1 MVALSNGPLKSKGA
15 ARATSRVAVLGG
27 VRTPLV
33 KAGANFRNLHVTEL
47 ARVVMQEALYRTG
60 LRADQLDEVIL
71 GNVCMPADAT
81 NPARVAALWA
91 GVPQEVPAFTVQRN
105 CASGMEA
112 VAEAAQRIRAA
123 KADGATNGSSPI
135 ILAGGAESMSTIPL
149 LFPMS
154 TLGPMAK
161 MARAKTL
168 FQKLGAIGSLRPRH
182 FKPIAGLEVGLTD
195 PTNDM
200 IMGKTA
206 ELLASEFGIS
216 RKEQDEFALRSHQK
230 AAAAMAAGR
239 FKPEIVPVYVPGRD
253 GFEAVTE
260 DVGPRA
266 NQTLEALAKLKP
278 IFDRKDGTVTVGNAC
293 QITDGAAAL
302 VLTDPEY
309 AKAEGHEVLGYV
321 RSYAAVGCDPSRMG
335 LGPVFAIN
343 KLLKQTGLTLSD
355 IPIIEINEAFA
366 AQVLA
371 CLKAMSSDQFAREH
385 LNQDHAVG
393 EIDIDKLNVNGGG
406 IALGHPVGTTG
417 ARLVL
422 TLLLEMQ
429 QRDVDLGIAAL
440 CIGGGQGAA
449 ILLER
454 K

>member
-1 MVALSNGPLKSKGA
+1 MVALSEKSVKSKRA
-15 ARATSRVAVLGG
+15 AREQTRVAVLCG

-33 KAGANFRNLHVTEL
+33 KAGANFKSMHVTEL
-47 ARVVMQEALYRTG
+47 ARIVMQEALYRTG

-91 GVPQEVPAFTVQRN
+91 GVPDEVPAFTVQRN

-112 VAEAAQRIRAA
+112 VAEAAQRIRA
-123 KADGATNGSSPI
+123 KTSEGASDSPV

-149 LFPMS
+149 LFPQS

-168 FQKLGAIGSLRPRH
+168 FQRLGAIGSLRPRH

-195 PTNDM
+195 PTNEM

-206 ELLASEFGIS
+206 ELIASEFGIS

-239 FKPEIVPVYVPGRD
+239 FKEEIVPVYVPGRE

-302 VLTDPEY
+302 VLTDRDY
-309 AKAEGHEVLGYV
+309 ASAEGHEVLGYV
-321 RSYAAVGCDPSRMG
+321 KSYAAVGCDPARMG

-355 IPIIEINEAFA
+355 IPLIEINEAFA

-371 CLKAMSSDQFAREH
+371 CLKAMCSRDFAREH
-385 LNQDHAVG
+385 LNQEHPVG
-393 EIDIDKLNVNGGG
+393 EIDLEKLNVNGGG
-406 IALGHPVGTTG
+406 IALGHPVGATG

-422 TLLLEMQ
+422 TLLHEMH
-429 QRDVDLGIAAL
+429 RRNVDLGIAAL
-440 CIGGGQGAA
+440 CVGGGQGAA

>member
-1 MVALSNGPLKSKGA
+1 MVALSESSMKSK
-15 ARATSRVAVLGG
+15 RAVRENTQVAVLGG

-33 KAGANFRNLHVTEL
+33 KAGADFRSMHVTEL
-47 ARVVMQEALYRTG
+47 ARIVMQEVLYRTG

-91 GVPQEVPAFTVQRN
+91 GVPDEVPAFTVQRN

-112 VAEAAQRIRAA
+112 VAEAAQRIRAG
-123 KADGATNGSSPI
+123 KADGLSPI

-149 LFPMS
+149 LFPLS

-168 FQKLGAIGSLRPRH
+168 FQRLGAVGSLRPRH

-195 PTNDM
+195 PTNEM

-230 AAAAMAAGR
+230 AAEAMAAGR
-239 FKPEIVPVYVPGRD
+239 FKSEIVPVYVPGRD

-266 NQTLEALAKLKP
+266 NQTLEALGKLKP

-302 VLTDPEY
+302 VLADAEP
-309 AKAEGHEVLGYV
+309 AKAQGHEVLGYV
-321 RSYAAVGCDPSRMG
+321 KSYAAVGCDPARMG

-355 IPIIEINEAFA
+355 IPLIEINEAFA
-366 AQVLA
+366 AQVIA
-371 CLKAMSSDQFAREH
+371 CVKAMHSADFAREH
-385 LNQDHAVG
+385 LNQEHPVG
-393 EIDIDKLNVNGGG
+393 EIDMEKLNVNGGG

-422 TLLLEMQ
+422 TLLHEMHR
-429 QRDVDLGIAAL
+429 RDVDLGIAAL
-440 CIGGGQGAA
+440 CVGGGQGAA

>member
-1 MVALSNGPLKSKGA
+1 MVALSERSMKSK
-15 ARATSRVAVLGG
+15 RALREQTRVAVLGG

-33 KAGANFRNLHVTEL
+33 KAGANFKNMHVTEL
-47 ARVVMQEALYRTG
+47 ARIVMQEALYRTG
-60 LRADQLDEVIL
+60 LRAEQLDEVIL

-91 GVPQEVPAFTVQRN
+91 GVPDEVPALTVQRN

-112 VAEAAQRIRAA
+112 VAEAAQRIRAG
-123 KADGATNGSSPI
+123 KADGLSPI

-168 FQKLGAIGSLRPRH
+168 FQRLGAIGALRPRH

-195 PTNDM
+195 PTNEM

-206 ELLASEFGIS
+206 ELIASEFGIS
-216 RKEQDEFALRSHQK
+216 RKDQDEFALRSHHK
-230 AAAAMAAGR
+230 AAAAMASGR
-239 FKPEIVPVYVPGRD
+239 FKEEIVPVYVPGRD
-253 GFEAVTE
+253 GFEAVSE
-260 DVGPRA
+260 DVGPRD

-302 VLTDPEY
+302 VLTDPDY
-309 AKAEGHEVLGYV
+309 ASAEGHEVLGYV
-321 RSYAAVGCDPSRMG
+321 KSYAAVGCDPARMG

-343 KLLKQTGLTLSD
+343 KLLKQTGLSLSD
-355 IPIIEINEAFA
+355 IPLIEINEAFA
-366 AQVLA
+366 AQVIA
-371 CLKAMSSDQFAREH
+371 CLKAMCSRDFARQH
-385 LNQDHAVG
+385 LNQEHPVG
-393 EIDIDKLNVNGGG
+393 EIDLEKLNVNGGG

-422 TLLLEMQ
+422 TLLHEMHR
-429 QRDVDLGIAAL
+429 RDVDLGIAAL
-440 CIGGGQGAA
+440 CVGGGQGAA

>member
-1 MVALSNGPLKSKGA
+1 MVALSEASMKSK
-15 ARATSRVAVLGG
+15 RAVREQTRVAVLGG

-33 KAGANFRNLHVTEL
+33 KAGANFKSMHVTEL
-47 ARVVMQEALYRTG
+47 ARIVMQEALYRTG

-91 GVPQEVPAFTVQRN
+91 GVPDEVPAFTVQRN

-112 VAEAAQRIRAA
+112 VAEAAQRIRANR
-123 KADGATNGSSPI
+123 GEEHSPI

-149 LFPMS
+149 LFPQS

-168 FQKLGAIGSLRPRH
+168 FQRMGAIGSLRPRH

-195 PTNDM
+195 PTNEM

-216 RKEQDEFALRSHQK
+216 RKEQDEFALRSHHK
-230 AAAAMAAGR
+230 AAAAMASGR
-239 FKPEIVPVYVPGRD
+239 FKEEIVPVYVPGRE

-266 NQTLEALAKLKP
+266 TQTLEALAKLKP

-302 VLTDPEY
+302 VLTDPDY
-309 AKAEGHEVLGYV
+309 ASSEGHEVLGYV
-321 RSYAAVGCDPSRMG
+321 KSYAAVGCDPARMG
-335 LGPVFAIN
+335 LGPVYAIN
-343 KLLKQTGLTLSD
+343 KLLKQTGLSLSD
-355 IPIIEINEAFA
+355 IPLIEINEAFA

-371 CLKAMSSDQFAREH
+371 CLKAMCSTDFARQH
-385 LNQDHAVG
+385 LNQEHPVG
-393 EIDIDKLNVNGGG
+393 EIDLEKLNVNGGG

-422 TLLLEMQ
+422 TLLHEMH

-440 CIGGGQGAA
+440 CVGGGQGAA

>member
-1 MVALSNGPLKSKGA
+1 
-15 ARATSRVAVLGG
+15 
-27 VRTPLV
+27 
-33 KAGANFRNLHVTEL
+33 
-47 ARVVMQEALYRTG
+47 
-60 LRADQLDEVIL
+60 
-71 GNVCMPADAT
+71 
-81 NPARVAALWA
+81 
-91 GVPQEVPAFTVQRN
+91 
-105 CASGMEA
+105 
-112 VAEAAQRIRAA
+112 
-123 KADGATNGSSPI
+123 
-135 ILAGGAESMSTIPL
+135 
-149 LFPMS
+149 
-154 TLGPMAK
+154 MAK

-239 FKPEIVPVYVPGRD
+239 FKSEIVPVYVPGRD

-302 VLTDPEY
+302 VLADPEY

-393 EIDIDKLNVNGGG
+393 EIDLDKLNVNGGG

>member
-1 MVALSNGPLKSKGA
+1 
-15 ARATSRVAVLGG
+15 
-27 VRTPLV
+27 
-33 KAGANFRNLHVTEL
+33 
-47 ARVVMQEALYRTG
+47 
-60 LRADQLDEVIL
+60 
-71 GNVCMPADAT
+71 
-81 NPARVAALWA
+81 
-91 GVPQEVPAFTVQRN
+91 VPDEVPALTVQRN

-112 VAEAAQRIRAA
+112 VAEAAQRIRAG
-123 KADGATNGSSPI
+123 KADGLSPI

-149 LFPMS
+149 LFPLS

-168 FQKLGAIGSLRPRH
+168 FQRLGAVGSLRPRH

-195 PTNDM
+195 PTNEM

-230 AAAAMAAGR
+230 AAEAMASGR
-239 FKPEIVPVYVPGRD
+239 FKSEIVPVYVPGRD

-266 NQTLEALAKLKP
+266 NQTLEALGKLKP

-302 VLTDPEY
+302 VLADAEP
-309 AKAEGHEVLGYV
+309 AKAQGHDVLGYV
-321 RSYAAVGCDPSRMG
+321 KSYAAVGCDPARMG

-343 KLLKQTGLTLSD
+343 KLLKQTGLRLSD
-355 IPIIEINEAFA
+355 IPLIEINEAFA

-371 CLKAMSSDQFAREH
+371 CVKAMHSADFAREH
-385 LNQDHAVG
+385 LNQEHPVG
-393 EIDIDKLNVNGGG
+393 EIDMEKLNVNGGG

-422 TLLLEMQ
+422 TLLHEMHR
-429 QRDVDLGIAAL
+429 RDVDLGIAAL
-440 CIGGGQGAA
+440 CVGGGQGAA